1 MDAEPQKP
9 TRPKRGLARVLRQR
23 AVAATTH
30 TGLALARWLP
40 ARGVDA
46 IEAAIAAAGP
56 YLPVLAR
63 IVADNMRIAG
73 VYSRDA
79 VRAYFVG
86 LATHFAG
93 AMHVWR
99 VRDPGASGAPV
110 PPSMREFLIRR
121 VALDPSLD
129 PLIELSRRGQG
140 AVLVGPH
147 LSGYLIYLARLNLD
161 LPLTA
166 YMRPTRHEKRRA
178 LQERWM
184 RTVGLRRLVDP
195 DSNANP
201 TLVMAGAVKRGGV
214 VYITPDLPRKLDD
227 GTPVRFLGREIYLPA
242 GLSLIA
248 RRAGAPMYFL
258 TARFDRG
265 VCRLGA
271 IGPYAAPAEAPRGE
285 RGQAAMQWFADLFA
299 RFLCDNPG
307 MWYFWAD
314 KRWTRVLRGD
324 PEYSRTL
331 TPVSGDVDSLAR
343 DRSATTPLANE
354 SHV

>member
-1 MDAEPQKP
+1 MNAAASQSP
-9 TRPKRGLARVLRQR
+9 RSNRSFARTLRQKL
-23 AVAATTH
+23 VAGATH
-30 TGLALARWLP
+30 GGLALARWLP

-46 IEAAIAAAGP
+46 VESTIATVGP
-56 YLPVLAR
+56 RLPILAR

-73 VYSRDA
+73 VHSRDA
-79 VRAYFVG
+79 VRGYFAG
-86 LATHFAG
+86 LAAHFAG

-99 VRDPGASGAPV
+99 VPDPGETGAPI
-110 PPSMREFLIRR
+110 PRSMHDFLLRR
-121 VALDPSLD
+121 VALEPSIA
-129 PLIELSRRGQG
+129 PLRDLVRQGKG

-161 LPLTA
+161 IPLTA

-195 DSNANP
+195 ESNSNP

-227 GTPVRFLGREIYLPA
+227 GTPVQFLGREIYLPA

-258 TARFDRG
+258 TARLDRG
-265 VCRLGA
+265 VCHLGA
-271 IGPYAAPAEAPRGE
+271 IGPYQAPQHEESRAQ

-299 RFLCDNPG
+299 QFLHQNPG

-324 PEYSRTL
+324 PEYSRAVGASV
-331 TPVSGDVDSLAR
+331 PHSL
-343 DRSATTPLANE
+343 SNE
-354 SHV
+354 SSA